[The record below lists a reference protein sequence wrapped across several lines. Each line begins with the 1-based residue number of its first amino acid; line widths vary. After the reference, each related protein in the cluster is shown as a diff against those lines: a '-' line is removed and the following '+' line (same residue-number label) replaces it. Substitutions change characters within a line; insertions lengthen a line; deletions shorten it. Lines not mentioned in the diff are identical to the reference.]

1 MSFVH
6 KFLNSNKP
14 YSLLAGLCA
23 GLYPL
28 LFYYSNNFGLVNSWD
43 HLGFFLLSFIATPM
57 AACYLGYKLF
67 GLPALQ
73 KWQRY
78 IVPFV
83 NMFAFLFLLKVCLYA
98 GLQKKISLGIL
109 VVSALY
115 AWLLWKHYKKV
126 MIFQLLLA
134 VTGLY
139 TFGNTLISQTR
150 FTKEWMVQPD
160 DIEAVQFVK
169 QPNIYVI
176 QPDGYVNFSEI
187 SGGNYRYDNSAFKGY
202 LDAQGFTHYDGFRS
216 NYASTL
222 SSNSSALVM
231 KHHYYNKGTS
241 FNEGINARDIIMGD
255 NPVLDIFR
263 NNGYKSYF
271 IAEKPYLMMN
281 RPKLGFDYAN
291 YNYADIPYIT
301 SGLRLDREIGPDL
314 AETFADGYT
323 GPRFYFMEMLNPG
336 HIPNQEANSDGP
348 EQNRLNWLESLEWA
362 NQKLEALIDQILA
375 QDPEAMIVI
384 MADHGGYVGLNISAD
399 STIKTQDRDQIHS
412 MFSAQLSIR
421 WPNGRAPEIG
431 QEFRSTVNVFRI
443 LFSFLSEDQKYL
455 QHLQA
460 DDSYMIIY
468 EGAPKGVYKLLDG
481 DGNVSFE
488 KVELFTY

>member
-1 MSFVH
+1 MNFVR
-6 KFLNSNKP
+6 KFLNDDKP
-14 YSLLAGLCA
+14 YSLLAGFCA
-23 GLYPL
+23 GLYPV
-28 LFYYSNNFGLVNSWD
+28 LFYYSNNFGLVNSWE

-67 GLPALQ
+67 GIPALQ
-73 KWQRY
+73 KWQRH
-78 IVPFV
+78 ILPFV
-83 NMFAFLFLLKVCLYA
+83 NMFAFLFLLKICLYA

-109 VVSALY
+109 LFSAVY
-115 AWLLWKHYKKV
+115 AWFLWKHYKKV

-139 TFGNTLISQTR
+139 SLSNTLISQSR
-150 FTKEWMVQPD
+150 FTGEWMQQPD
-160 DIEAVQFVK
+160 DIAQVQFVK

-187 SGGNYRYDNSAFKGY
+187 DKGEYRYNNGAFKTY
-202 LDAQGFTHYDGFRS
+202 LDTLGFTHYNGFRS

-241 FNEGINARDIIMGD
+241 FSEGINARNIIMGD
-255 NPVLDIFR
+255 NPVLDIFG
-263 NNGYKSYF
+263 NNGYQRMFLS
-271 IAEKPYLMMN
+271 EKPYLVLN
-281 RPKLGFDYAN
+281 RPKLSFDHSNFRYE
-291 YNYADIPYIT
+291 DIPYIS
-301 SGLRLDREIGPDL
+301 SGLRMDRNLLE
-314 AETFADGYT
+314 AFEETVSMPWEA
-323 GPRFYFMEMLNPG
+323 PRFYFMEMLNPG

-348 EQNRLNWLESLEWA
+348 EQNRVNWLESLEWA
-362 NQKLEALIDQILA
+362 NKKLTALIDRILEV
-375 QDPEAMIVI
+375 DPEAMIVI
-384 MADHGGYVGLNISAD
+384 LADHGGYVGLNVSKD
-399 STIKTQDRDQIHS
+399 STFKTDDRDLIHS
-412 MFSAQLSIR
+412 MFSSQLSIR
-421 WPNGRAPEIG
+421 WPDGQAPAFDS
-431 QEFRSTVNVFRI
+431 QLKSSVNVFRI